1 MLYYLDSS
9 AWVKR
14 YFKEAGREWVNGL
27 FDQYEVLACSPL
39 GFIEVGSTMARK
51 RSAGEVTPEEFGPK
65 RAALLKDW
73 RRLLRMDMTAAVV
86 QRAFEVG
93 DPYSLRGADSVHL
106 ASALVLKEELDLGTD
121 ELAFVTSDA
130 ELKAAAVKAGLTVID
145 PQEEEA
151 KRSAH
156 PTP

>member
-27 FDQYEVLACSPL
+27 FDQHEVLACSPL
-39 GFIEVGSTMARK
+39 SFIEVGSTMARK
-51 RSAGEVTPEEFGPK
+51 RSAGEVSPEEFGPK
-65 RAALLKDW
+65 RAALSRDW
-73 RRLLRMDMTAAVV
+73 RRFLRMDMTAAVV
-86 QRAFEVG
+86 QRAFDVG

-106 ASALVLKEELDLGTD
+106 ASALVLKEELDLDTD
-121 ELAFVTSDA
+121 EFVFVTSDQ
-130 ELKAAAVKAGLTVID
+130 ELKAAAVKAGLIVVD